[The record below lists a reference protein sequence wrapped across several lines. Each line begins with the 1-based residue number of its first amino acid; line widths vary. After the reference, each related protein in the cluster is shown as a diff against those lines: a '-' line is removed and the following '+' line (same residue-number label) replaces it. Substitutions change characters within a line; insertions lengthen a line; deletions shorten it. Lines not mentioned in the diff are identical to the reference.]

1 MVYLPLPL
9 PVQLGFS
16 SIIPV
21 AEESFLSRI
30 KPYPGFPIPL
40 HNEKKIGQQNLR
52 CLNPS
57 WDAVSN
63 NGFRKP
69 SGSII
74 ALFGSPTNSETS
86 PSSET
91 GIFPTNNSCFIAGIQ
106 NQAKNAFSHH
116 TALHPNRRQSEET
129 NHQTSYK
136 IGMGILVE

>member
-1 MVYLPLPL
+1 MGYLPLPL
-9 PVQLGFS
+9 AVQLGFS

-52 CLNPS
+52 CHNPS

-63 NGFRKP
+63 NSFRKP

-74 ALFGSPTNSETS
+74 ALFGSPTNSDTS
-86 PSSET
+86 PSSEAGT
-91 GIFPTNNSCFIAGIQ
+91 FPTNKFCVIAIIQ
-106 NQAKNAFSHH
+106 TQARNVLSHC
-116 TALHPNRRQSEET
+116 TALRPNCGQSEES
-129 NHQTSYK
+129 NRQTSYET
-136 IGMGILVE
+136 GMGILIE